1 MNTLIEEKRNNH
13 VCEVLQVLG
22 SKWGFA
28 IISELY
34 TSPRRF
40 NQLQRELAP
49 IHTQSLTD
57 TLRLLEQTKLVQRQ
71 VFPTVP
77 VSVEY
82 SLTEKGN
89 DFQTVIKEM
98 NNYAIKWDTQR

>member
-1 MNTLIEEKRNNH
+1 MNTLIEEERNSNI
-13 VCEVLQVLG
+13 CEVLQVLG

-34 TSPRRF
+34 KSPRRF
-40 NQLQRELAP
+40 KQLQREITP

-57 TLRLLEQTKLVQRQ
+57 ILRLLEQTNIVQRH
-71 VFPTVP
+71 VFPTIP
-77 VSVEY
+77 VTVEY
-82 SLTEKGN
+82 SLTEKGR

-98 NNYAIKWDTQR
+98 NNYAMKWGTQG